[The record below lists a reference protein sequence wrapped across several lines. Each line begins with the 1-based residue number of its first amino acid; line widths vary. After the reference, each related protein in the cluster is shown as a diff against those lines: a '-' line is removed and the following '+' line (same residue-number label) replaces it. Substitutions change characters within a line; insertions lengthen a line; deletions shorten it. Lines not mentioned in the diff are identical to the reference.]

1 MWSALGETRVC
12 DTRVCDTRGRRWRLL
27 VALALACILATA
39 GCSPADSPQ
48 ATSPPA
54 TGDATVTS
62 LMSAALDLMERRT
75 SALVEGAV
83 PLPLLGPLGPNSAR
97 ASSVVIAQERAAIRA
112 LTVFRETLRQAG
124 EAYTSATTV
133 LALQKATVSDSRIDL
148 IVTEETTL
156 AFKKVRGDEP
166 DVTAFVAEREFHFVR
181 DEAGWVLVSHG
192 LTNPAPP
199 GPINEP

>member
-1 MWSALGETRVC
+1 MG
-12 DTRVCDTRGRRWRLL
+12 
-27 VALALACILATA
+27 
-39 GCSPADSPQ
+39 
-48 ATSPPA
+48 
-54 TGDATVTS
+54 
-62 LMSAALDLMERRT
+62 AALDLMERRT

-83 PLPLLGPLGPNSAR
+83 PVPLLGPLGPNAAR
-97 ASSVVIAQERAAIRA
+97 ASSSVIAQEQAAIRA

-133 LALQKATVSDSRIDL
+133 LTLKKATVAESRIDL

-166 DVTAFVAEREFHFVR
+166 DVTAFVSEREFHFVR

-192 LTNPAPP
+192 LTNQAPP
-199 GPINEP
+199 LPVNEPTGGGG